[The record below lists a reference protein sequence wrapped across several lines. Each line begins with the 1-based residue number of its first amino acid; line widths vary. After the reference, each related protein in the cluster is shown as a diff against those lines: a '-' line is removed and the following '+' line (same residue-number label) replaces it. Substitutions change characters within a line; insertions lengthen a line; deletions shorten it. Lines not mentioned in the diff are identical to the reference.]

1 MSDYPDIKAR
11 FDAEAG
17 NAKMTVLLDDG
28 LHRHLRFVTP
38 HGFYWFEIVTVP
50 GSLIFRGDGESFVFS
65 CGKDTF
71 ELFRHG
77 IHRDGSIH
85 INPGY
90 WDEKLSS
97 ERDAAQRYS
106 MAKFEQLTAEQLA
119 DAEKEFPGVTAAWA
133 EHVGEDS
140 EYNTEYQSEAQ
151 RALYD
156 FDFGE
161 TCKAICSCGKS
172 ETSPD
177 SLAARNWGIK
187 HQRQDGE
194 HKVDLVTVPGFT
206 FDDIEPRD
214 LQDHYWWFLWALYA
228 ICWGIQRYD
237 QAKADRT
244 EQYEGELA
252 HLRSLLAA
260 LQRLDSEA
268 GENSPVSELLIDH
281 CSDTRI
287 VDPQLAEAG
296 EAA

>member
-1 MSDYPDIKAR
+1 MTHSTFEETAKR
-11 FDAEAG
+11 FAAEAG

-106 MAKFEQLTAEQLA
+106 MEKFDALVAEQLA
-119 DAEKEFPGVTAAWA
+119 DAETDFPGLTAAWA
-133 EHVGEDS
+133 EHVGEYG
-140 EYNTEYQSEAQ
+140 EYNTEYESEAL
-151 RALYD
+151 RAMHD

-161 TCKAICSCGKS
+161 KTKAVCSCGKS
-172 ETSPD
+172 ETCPD
-177 SLAARNWGIK
+177 SLDARNWGIK
-187 HQRQDGE
+187 HQRQEGE
-194 HKVDLVTVPGFT
+194 HKVELDTVPGFT
-206 FDDIEPRD
+206 FEDIEPRD

-228 ICWGIQRYD
+228 ICWGIKQYD
-237 QAKADRT
+237 EHRRREA
-244 EQYEGELA
+244 EL
-252 HLRSLLAA
+252 LLAA
-260 LQRLDSEA
+260 LPA
-268 GENSPVSELLIDH
+268 GRKASARRRKAARRHDDAANRRTVDRELLALIH
-281 CSDTRI
+281 REK
-287 VDPQLAEAG
+287 VGAG
-296 EAA
+296 RG